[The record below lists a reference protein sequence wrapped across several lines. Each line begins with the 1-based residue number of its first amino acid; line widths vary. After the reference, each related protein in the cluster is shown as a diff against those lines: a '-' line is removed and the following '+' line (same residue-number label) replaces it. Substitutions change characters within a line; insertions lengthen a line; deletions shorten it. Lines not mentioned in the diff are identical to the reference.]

1 MILPSAPE
9 LKQEELRFSGIEK
22 AGLGE
27 NLKHAARLEIGL
39 EIQIRQKEKG
49 LRNLRNPFM
58 SLERE
63 TGFEPVTL
71 SLEG

>member
-1 MILPSAPE
+1 MP
-9 LKQEELRFSGIEK
+9 GIEK
-22 AGLGE
+22 AELGE
-27 NLKHAARLEIGL
+27 DLKHAARLEIGL

-49 LRNLRNPFM
+49 LRNLRNPFI